1 LTAEVHLDP
10 RVASAPMISLS
21 QSLALIGAV
30 AFQDRA
36 YLVAILGPLL
46 ETQALPHVAA
56 SLSCATEHLLHSHL
70 AALQLAHVLFPA
82 AGDPI

>member
-1 LTAEVHLDP
+1 MTAEVHLDP

-36 YLVAILGPLL
+36 YLVVILGPLL
-46 ETQALPHVAA
+46 EAQVLPHVAA

-70 AALQLAHVLFPA
+70 AALQFSSLSAPCSR
-82 AGDPI
+82 